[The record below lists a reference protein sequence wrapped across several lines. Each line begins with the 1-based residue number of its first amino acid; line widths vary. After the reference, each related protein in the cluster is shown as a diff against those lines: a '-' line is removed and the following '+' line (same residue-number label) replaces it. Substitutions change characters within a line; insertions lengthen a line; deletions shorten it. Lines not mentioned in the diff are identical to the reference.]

1 MHSAQTTTFVV
12 SSTQADPEDH
22 PIQSGRSLSGGT
34 SAVCIDFSTA
44 GKGSPPLSHGDY
56 VREEWFDSY
65 GMTVEASA
73 SRGGYTPDNKAR
85 IYDTS
90 YAKEDPDLGSPNK
103 KCGGPGVGTGG
114 EPGQAGANC
123 NPKGEGNVLI
133 IQESDKEEPD
143 DNAHGG
149 TFTFTFACPLVELK
163 SVGLIDIDKESKAY
177 FEIFKSGGGR
187 GITQMIHGLGDN
199 SIQTETFDGSVGQ
212 HVRRV
217 DIVVSNSAGVRS
229 ICFVPSDCSI
239 GKLAPTATPVES
251 SKASPTKPVMDDS
264 RIDEPTIALTAPNAP
279 GAPTVRNGV
288 PAGEEEFPFFV
299 SWGGCGGTLIYED
312 IVLTAAH
319 CGVPNAVWIS
329 AYYWDRTKSTDLTQ
343 KGYVKWSETHPEY
356 SDGRPWHNDVMVLKL
371 DSPSSIL
378 PIELNGSPSLPIPGD
393 NLVAIGHGY
402 TEVTY
407 VDDKQVGKRPD
418 VLMKLNMTRLP
429 GYCSPTKLCAN
440 APNDGLVCFGD
451 SGGPLLELRGS
462 KYVQVGISSTV
473 YTKYCTD
480 GATFADVSLHKRWI
494 EDQVCALASNPPLR
508 RCGCNAN
515 DFDGI
520 FRGVNAATGPDF
532 TQIVL
537 CPGSFLFYG
546 AIILDDKK
554 IEFSCP
560 SRDCTLIGQD
570 FPIFVTRGES
580 EHELIFRNLVFRGG
594 SIGAFE
600 LFGGYTTFGGCT
612 FEENIGGAVFQT
624 NGWTLFNQCTFRN
637 HLHVRDSLSTPIHR
651 FYIHAQFL
659 IFASPPYRL
668 L

>member
-1 MHSAQTTTFVV
+1 MQRKTLISQ
-12 SSTQADPEDH
+12 
-22 PIQSGRSLSGGT
+22 
-34 SAVCIDFSTA
+34 
-44 GKGSPPLSHGDY
+44 
-56 VREEWFDSY
+56 
-65 GMTVEASA
+65 
-73 SRGGYTPDNKAR
+73 
-85 IYDTS
+85 
-90 YAKEDPDLGSPNK
+90 
-103 KCGGPGVGTGG
+103 
-114 EPGQAGANC
+114 
-123 NPKGEGNVLI
+123 VL
-133 IQESDKEEPD
+133 
-143 DNAHGG
+143 
-149 TFTFTFACPLVELK
+149 TK
-163 SVGLIDIDKESKAY
+163 SVADQALALEARWGKQ
-177 FEIFKSGGGR
+177 GP
-187 GITQMIHGLGDN
+187 T
-199 SIQTETFDGSVGQ
+199 V
-212 HVRRV
+212 
-217 DIVVSNSAGVRS
+217 GVRS

-239 GKLAPTATPVES
+239 SKLVSTATPVES

-264 RIDEPTIALTAPNAP
+264 RINEPTTALTAPNAP
-279 GAPTVRNGV
+279 GAPTIRNGV
-288 PAGEEEFPFFV
+288 PAGEEEFPFIV
-299 SWGGCGGTLIYED
+299 SSGGCGGTFIYED

-319 CGVPNAVWIS
+319 CGVPNEVWIS
-329 AYYWDRTKSTDLTQ
+329 AYFWDRTKSTDLTQ

-356 SDGRPWHNDVMVLKL
+356 SDGRPWHNNVMVLKL

-429 GYCSPTKLCAN
+429 GFCSPTKLCAN
-440 APNDGLVCFGD
+440 APNDGLVWFGD

-473 YTKYCTD
+473 YTEYCTD
-480 GATFADVSLHKRWI
+480 GATFADASLHKRWI

-520 FRGVNAATGPDF
+520 FRAVNAATGPDF
-532 TQIVL
+532 THIVL

-580 EHELIFRNLVFRGG
+580 AHELIFRNLVFRGG

-600 LFGGYTTFGGCT
+600 LFGGSATFGGCF

-624 NGWTLFNQCTFRN
+624 NGWTLFNQRTFRN
-637 HLHVRDSLSTPIHR
+637 HL
-651 FYIHAQFL
+651 Y
-659 IFASPPYRL
+659 ASPNGGVYSLTAGTANFFNCDFLDNTARENGGVMFQVGGRSRFNTCKFYRNTASKGGGAVYL
-668 L
+668 SGGATTTFQLCDFQNNTAGKGDNIYTAECVDEEL